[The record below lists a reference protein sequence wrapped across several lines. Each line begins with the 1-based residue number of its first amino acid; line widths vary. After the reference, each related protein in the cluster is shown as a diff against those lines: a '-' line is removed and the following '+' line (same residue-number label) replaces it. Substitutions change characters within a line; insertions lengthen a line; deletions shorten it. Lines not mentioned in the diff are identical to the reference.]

1 MIKYI
6 GSKRRLVPVLARIC
20 EAAGARTALDLF
32 TGTTRVAQAFK
43 AQGVHVT
50 AVDTARYAEAFAR
63 TYIETDAAATDTR
76 SLRAAIAHL
85 NALPGQPGY
94 VHETFSQQARFF
106 QPQNAARI
114 DAARDCIESEYAG
127 SPLYPLLLTSL
138 IEAADRVDSTTGVQM
153 AYVKQWAPRSF
164 NPLELRVPELLPG
177 PGRAIRGDAVALTR
191 RGIGTGGVDPIVSTS
206 AVDARELGHFD
217 LAYLDPPYN
226 QHRYFTNYHVW
237 ETLVAWDAP
246 EAYGV
251 ARKRVDARD
260 PETHSPFNSKRTMPD
275 ALASVVRSVSCDL
288 LVLSYNNESWLDVS
302 ELEAI
307 CAESST
313 VAGRPDGAG
322 SSGQRYVATLAFDSA
337 RYVGA
342 RIGIFDPSGQ
352 KVGRVGHLSNQEL
365 LVIAGEEDLVRSVV
379 DAVDPAGRSANSSPE
394 ASSQTSSETLSAPR
408 RAATKPSKS
417 APLAQI
423 GGGTADRLQQAT

>member
-1 MIKYI
+1 VIKYI

-20 EAAGARTALDLF
+20 EASGARTALDLF

-50 AVDTARYAEAFAR
+50 AVDSARYAEAFAR
-63 TYIETDAAATDTR
+63 TYIETDAAATDVGE
-76 SLRAAIAHL
+76 LRAAIDHL
-85 NALPGQPGY
+85 NAVPGKPGY
-94 VHETFSQQARFF
+94 VHETFSLQARFF
-106 QPQNAARI
+106 QPENAARI

-127 SPLYPLLLTSL
+127 SPLYPILLTSL

-177 PGRAIRGDAVALTR
+177 PGRAIRGDAVALTAASR
-191 RGIGTGGVDPIVSTS
+191 ADGGG
-206 AVDARELGHFD
+206 ALGHFD

-260 PETHSPFNSKRTMPD
+260 PSTRSPFNSKRTMPE
-275 ALASVVRSVSCDL
+275 ALAAVVSSVSCDL
-288 LVLSYNNESWLDVS
+288 LVLSYNDESWLDVS
-302 ELEAI
+302 ELEAV
-307 CAESST
+307 CAGPDPS
-313 VAGRPDGAG
+313 GRR
-322 SSGQRYVATLAFDSA
+322 RYVATLAFDSA

-342 RIGIFDPSGQ
+342 RIGIFDPSGR
-352 KVGRVGHLSNQEL
+352 KVGRVSHLSNREL
-365 LVIAGEEDLVRSVV
+365 LVIAGAEESVTHV
-379 DAVDPAGRSANSSPE
+379 IEACGPGAESGGG
-394 ASSQTSSETLSAPR
+394 ASSSGEPAVNTPDMGATPLSPR
-408 RAATKPSKS
+408 
-417 APLAQI
+417 I
-423 GGGTADRLQQAT
+423 GVGTADRLQQAT